1 MSSEQA
7 SGVLAAGNKDAAPIA
22 VSVSRQWLILVLV
35 QMSTLA
41 FGLAVTATNVVVPQ
55 IRGALSLTQ
64 EEGAWIVTMF
74 LVAAAV
80 ATPLTG
86 WLAGRLGW
94 RRFMVSTLLGFTVSS
109 LACGLAQSF
118 EALLGARAAQG

>member
-1 MSSEQA
+1 MSSEQP
-7 SGVLAAGNKDAAPIA
+7 AGSLDAGGKDATPIP
-22 VSVSRQWLILVLV
+22 VSVPRQWLILVLV
-35 QMSTLA
+35 QVSTLA
-41 FGLAVTATNVVVPQ
+41 FGVAVTATNVVVPQ

-94 RRFMVSTLLGFTVSS
+94 RRFMVITMFGFTLAS
-109 LACGLAQSF
+109 LAGSRISAIV
-118 EALLGARAAQG
+118 